1 MWVVLIT
8 KYFKFERKIM
18 SAIISGSVS
27 LEKLQEA
34 ANGLEQH
41 RNGNTYVPITIF
53 VNDDTDD
60 YGNNASVQLSQSK
73 EDREAKEPRTYFGNA
88 KVVYVSG
95 DGVSKAV
102 RQEEDDDLP
111 F

>member
-1 MWVVLIT
+1 
-8 KYFKFERKIM
+8 M

-34 ANGLEQH
+34 AKGLEQH
-41 RNGNTYVPITIF
+41 RNGNTYVPVTIF

-60 YGNNASVQLSQSK
+60 YGNNASVQFSQSK
-73 EDREAKEPRTYFGNA
+73 EQREAKEPRTYFGNA
-88 KVVYVSG
+88 KVVYISG
-95 DGVSKAV
+95 DGVALAEKS
-102 RQEEDDDLP
+102 DDAP